1 MPEHANGTVYGKY
14 IKIKNGTTG
23 VKKCMH
29 YIDDPEKIQAS
40 FDENKT
46 EIAYAEGAIHYI
58 QNNLKIIHPA
68 TGKHLVS
75 GHNCSSDTAVQEF
88 SLIEKLYHSHKS
100 EKLAPGQT
108 ANQAFHII
116 LSYKGTDTEP
126 EMIHEMGCEFTR
138 RLCGDEFQAVIA
150 THLNTNNYHNHILV
164 NAYALDG
171 RHKFK
176 DSYNVYQKFRSIA
189 NEISLEYGLPVFV
202 NGEKETPYKSWK
214 EFVAT
219 KEGESWKENI
229 IHDLDESISLSSSYE
244 EVLERMEQKG
254 YEIQHNPKSI
264 TFKKEEG
271 MVRDRRLGYAYTYE
285 GICHT
290 IEKRIKNEEYQK
302 KIDERKKRQEQQETK
317 IIYPMPYI
325 PRYDQ
330 YGKRRSFFT
339 RFLMMVKESISLA
352 MDEQTTPTGKSPL
365 SKHMAFETEKAK
377 KQMKLLDETL
387 DLVNQYSITNM
398 NVLEMEI
405 RELHAKNAPY
415 KRAVF
420 NLEDYLKKAGE
431 IKQWIEEY
439 QKLEPIIRA
448 EGIDKKEIVYIPD
461 SSVIQENQARL
472 NPMRAKIRSDLF
484 QAIHNSPYRLTKKF
498 KTITETEAHK
508 IMKIIRDGKKENLPD
523 GLIYGRKT
531 QGSNKEKENS
541 FLNNTSAPSSKRT
554 PINLKKYSAETKQA
568 ILNFK
573 GISDKLA
580 SYGLTN
586 EDEMNKFL
594 NNITEKLN
602 ELTLQKIL
610 SNEINAEIKTLF
622 KLKKMIEQFQS
633 SIFVACPLP
642 LHKKSSPGNVISLNE
657 LLLAEHKDDIKY
669 DTLLH
674 MKSRL
679 NKLPDIHPQ
688 KLMRM
693 KMPNPE
699 EYRFIHDLQL
709 LYPEKSDFY
718 DITPQNLHYLIIKLK
733 SEDFFDKELKKELE
747 KEKRDKPDAQNNV
760 SRN

>member
-1 MPEHANGTVYGKY
+1 MAEHANGTVYGKY

-23 VKKCMH
+23 VKKCMY
-29 YIDDPEKIQAS
+29 YIDDPEKIQPS

-46 EIAYAEGAIHYI
+46 EIAYAEDAIHYI
-58 QNNLKIIHPA
+58 QNDPKIIHPS
-68 TGKHLVS
+68 TGKRLVS
-75 GHNCSSDTAVQEF
+75 GHNCSADTAVQEF

-126 EMIHEMGCEFTR
+126 EMIHEMGCEFAR

-214 EFVAT
+214 EFIAT

-229 IHDLDESISLSSSYE
+229 IHDLNESISLASSYK
-244 EVLERMEQKG
+244 EVLKFMEEKG

-271 MVRDRRLGYAYTYE
+271 MVRDRRLGYTYTYE
-285 GICHT
+285 GICHA

-302 KIDERKKRQEQQETK
+302 KMEERTKRQEEQETK

-352 MDEQTTPTGKSPL
+352 MDEQTVPTSKRLL
-365 SKHMAFETEKAK
+365 SKHIDFDTEKAK
-377 KQMKLLDETL
+377 KQIKLLDETL
-387 DLVNQYSITNM
+387 ELINQYGITNM
-398 NVLEMEI
+398 NVLEMKI

-415 KRAVF
+415 KRAIF
-420 NLEDYLKKAGE
+420 NLEDYLEKAGE
-431 IKQWIEEY
+431 IKRWIEEY
-439 QKLEPIIRA
+439 QKLEPLIRT
-448 EGIDKKEIVYIPD
+448 EGIAIKDIVYIPD
-461 SSVIQENQARL
+461 SSVIQENRAKL
-472 NPMRAKIRSDLF
+472 NPMQAKTRSDLF

-498 KTITETEAHK
+498 KTITETEAHQ
-508 IMKIIRDGKKENLPD
+508 IIKIIRDGEKENLPD
-523 GLIYGRKT
+523 GLIYGRKI
-531 QGSNKEKENS
+531 QRNNKKKENS
-541 FLNNTSAPSSKRT
+541 SLNNTSVHSSKRT
-554 PINLKKYSAETKQA
+554 PVNLKKYNAETKQA

-573 GISDKLA
+573 EIADKLA

-586 EDEMNKFL
+586 EEEINEFL
-594 NNITEKLN
+594 NNIPEKLN
-602 ELTLQKIL
+602 ELTLQKNL
-610 SNEINAEIKTLF
+610 SDEINAEIKTLF
-622 KLKKMIEQFQS
+622 RLKKMIKQFQL
-633 SIFVACPLP
+633 SIFVPCPS
-642 LHKKSSPGNVISLNE
+642 LHKNTSSENITSLNE
-657 LLLAEHKDDIKY
+657 LLVSEHKDDIKQ
-669 DTLLH
+669 DILLY
-674 MKSRL
+674 MKFRL
-679 NKLPDIHPQ
+679 DKLPDIRSQ
-688 KLMRM
+688 ELMLM

-709 LYPEKSDFY
+709 LYPEKSNFHN
-718 DITPQNLHYLIIKLK
+718 ITPQNLHYLIIKLK
-733 SEDFFDKELKKELE
+733 SEDFFEKELKKERE
-747 KEKRDKPDAQNNV
+747 KEKRNKPNVQNNV

>member
-1 MPEHANGTVYGKY
+1 MSKHANGTVYGKY
-14 IKIKNGTTG
+14 IKIKSGKNG

-29 YIDDPEKIQAS
+29 YIDDPEKIQTS

-58 QNNLKIIHPA
+58 QNDPKIIHPA
-68 TGKHLVS
+68 TGKRLVS
-75 GHNCSSDTAVQEF
+75 GHNCSADTAVQEF

-126 EMIHEMGCEFTR
+126 KMIHEMGCEFAR

-189 NEISLEYGLPVFV
+189 NEISVEYGLPVFV
-202 NGEKETPYKSWK
+202 NGEKETPYKNWK
-214 EFVAT
+214 EFIAT

-229 IHDLDESISLSSSYE
+229 VHDLDESISLSSSYE
-244 EVLERMEQKG
+244 EVLKRMEQKG

-264 TFKKEEG
+264 TFKKGEG

-285 GICHT
+285 GICHA
-290 IEKRIKNEEYQK
+290 IAKRIKDEDYQK
-302 KIDERKKRQEQQETK
+302 KMEERTKRQEKQETK
-317 IIYPMPYI
+317 TIYPMPYI

-352 MDEQTTPTGKSPL
+352 IDEQMISTGKNPL
-365 SKHMAFETEKAK
+365 SKHIAFETEKAK
-377 KQMKLLDETL
+377 KQMKLLNEIL
-387 DLVNQYSITNM
+387 ELVNQYSITDM
-398 NVLEMEI
+398 NVLEMNI

-420 NLEDYLKKAGE
+420 NLEDYLEKAGE
-431 IKQWIEEY
+431 IKRWIEEY

-448 EGIDKKEIVYIPD
+448 EGIDIKDIVYIPD
-461 SSVIQENQARL
+461 SSVIQENQAKL
-472 NPMRAKIRSDLF
+472 NPMQAKTRSDLF

-498 KTITETEAHK
+498 KTITETEAHQ
-508 IMKIIRDGKKENLPD
+508 IMTIIRNGEKENLPD

-531 QGSNKEKENS
+531 QGINKKKENS
-541 FLNNTSAPSSKRT
+541 PFNNTSSPSSKRT

-580 SYGLTN
+580 SYGLTS

-602 ELTLQKIL
+602 ELTLHKTL

-622 KLKKMIEQFQS
+622 KLKKTIEQFQA
-633 SIFVACPLP
+633 SIFVDNSSS
-642 LHKKSSPGNVISLNE
+642 LHKNISSENVTSLNE

-688 KLMRM
+688 ELMRM
-693 KMPNPE
+693 KIPNSE

-718 DITPQNLHYLIIKLK
+718 DIAPQNLHYMIVKLK
-733 SEDFFDKELKKELE
+733 LEDFFDKELKKELE
-747 KEKRDKPDAQNNV
+747 KEKRNKPNAQNNV

>member
-1 MPEHANGTVYGKY
+1 MAEYANGTVYGKY

-23 VKKCMH
+23 VKKCMY
-29 YIDDPEKIQAS
+29 YIDDPEKVQAS

-46 EIAYAEGAIHYI
+46 EIAYAEDAIHYI
-58 QNNLKIIHPA
+58 QNDPKIIHPA
-68 TGKHLVS
+68 TGKRLVS
-75 GHNCSSDTAVQEF
+75 GHNCSADTAIQEF

-126 EMIHEMGCEFTR
+126 EMIHEMGCEFAR

-202 NGEKETPYKSWK
+202 NGEKEMPYKSWK
-214 EFVAT
+214 EFIAT

-229 IHDLDESISLSSSYE
+229 IHNLDESISRASSYE
-244 EVLERMEQKG
+244 EVLKFMEQKG

-285 GICHT
+285 GICHA
-290 IEKRIKNEEYQK
+290 IEKRIKDEEYQK
-302 KIDERKKRQEQQETK
+302 KMEERTKRQEKQETK

-352 MDEQTTPTGKSPL
+352 IDEQTIPTGKSPL
-365 SKHMAFETEKAK
+365 SKHMAFEAEKAK

-387 DLVNQYSITNM
+387 ENVNQYGITGM
-398 NVLEMEI
+398 NVLEMKI

-415 KRAVF
+415 KRAIF
-420 NLEDYLKKAGE
+420 NLEDYLERAGE
-431 IKQWIEEY
+431 IKRWIEEY

-448 EGIDKKEIVYIPD
+448 EGIDIKDIDYIPD
-461 SSVIQENQARL
+461 SSVIQENMAKL
-472 NPMRAKIRSDLF
+472 NPMQAKTRSDLF

-498 KTITETEAHK
+498 KTITETEAHQ
-508 IMKIIRDGKKENLPD
+508 IIKIIRDGEKENLPD

-531 QGSNKEKENS
+531 QGSNKKKENYS
-541 FLNNTSAPSSKRT
+541 LNNTFASSSKRT
-554 PINLKKYSAETKQA
+554 PINLKKYNAETKQA

-573 GISDKLA
+573 EISDKLA

-586 EDEMNKFL
+586 KDEMNEFL
-594 NNITEKLN
+594 NNIPEKLN
-602 ELTLQKIL
+602 ELTLQKNL

-622 KLKKMIEQFQS
+622 KLKKTIEQFQS
-633 SIFVACPLP
+633 SIFVACPSS
-642 LHKKSSPGNVISLNE
+642 LHKKSSSGNAISLNE
-657 LLLAEHKDDIKY
+657 LLLAEHKNGIKQ
-669 DTLLH
+669 DTLRY

-679 NKLPDIHPQ
+679 NKLPDIQPQ
-688 KLMRM
+688 ELILM

-733 SEDFFDKELKKELE
+733 SEDFFEKELKKELK
-747 KEKRDKPDAQNNV
+747 KEKRNKPNVQNNV

>member
-1 MPEHANGTVYGKY
+1 
-14 IKIKNGTTG
+14 
-23 VKKCMH
+23 MH

-58 QNNLKIIHPA
+58 QNDPKIIHPA
-68 TGKHLVS
+68 TGKRLVS
-75 GHNCSSDTAVQEF
+75 GHNCSADTAIQEF

-126 EMIHEMGCEFTR
+126 DMIYEMGCKFAR

-214 EFVAT
+214 EFIAT

-229 IHDLDESISLSSSYE
+229 IHDLDESISLASSYE
-244 EVLERMEQKG
+244 EVLKRMEQKG

-285 GICHT
+285 GICHA
-290 IEKRIKNEEYQK
+290 IEKRTKDEEYQK
-302 KIDERKKRQEQQETK
+302 KIDESRKRQEKQETK

-352 MDEQTTPTGKSPL
+352 MDAPAISASKSPL
-365 SKHMAFETEKAK
+365 SKHMDFDIEKAK

-387 DLVNQYSITNM
+387 EIVKQYGITDM
-398 NVLEMEI
+398 NILEMKI

-420 NLEDYLKKAGE
+420 NLEDYLEKAGE
-431 IKQWIEEY
+431 TKRWIEEY
-439 QKLEPIIRA
+439 QKLEPIILA
-448 EGIDKKEIVYIPD
+448 EGIDKKDIVYIPN
-461 SSVIQENQARL
+461 SSVIQENQAKL
-472 NPMRAKIRSDLF
+472 NPMQAKTRSDLF

-498 KTITETEAHK
+498 KTITETEAHQ
-508 IMKIIRDGKKENLPD
+508 IMKIIRDGEKENLPD
-523 GLIYGRKT
+523 GLIYGKKI
-531 QGSNKEKENS
+531 QNSNKKKVDS
-541 FLNNTSAPSSKRT
+541 PLNNTSTSSSKRT
-554 PINLKKYSAETKQA
+554 PINLKKYNAETKQA

-573 GISDKLA
+573 DIADKLA

-586 EDEMNKFL
+586 EDEMNEFL

-602 ELTLQKIL
+602 ELTLQKTL
-610 SNEINAEIKTLF
+610 SNEINAEIKALF
-622 KLKKMIEQFQS
+622 KLKKTIEQFQS
-633 SIFVACPLP
+633 SIFVDYSSS
-642 LHKKSSPGNVISLNE
+642 LHKNTSAGNLASLNE
-657 LLLAEHKDDIKY
+657 LLLAEHKDGIKH
-669 DTLLH
+669 DMLLH

-679 NKLPDIHPQ
+679 DKLPDIHQ
-688 KLMRM
+688 QELMMM
-693 KMPNPE
+693 KIPNPE

-709 LYPEKSDFY
+709 LYPEKSDFHN
-718 DITPQNLHYLIIKLK
+718 ITPQNLHYLIIKLK
-733 SEDFFDKELKKELE
+733 SEDFFEKELKKELE
-747 KEKRDKPDAQNNV
+747 KEKRSQYNVQNNII
-760 SRN
+760 RN

>member
-1 MPEHANGTVYGKY
+1 MSKHANGTVYGKY
-14 IKIKNGTTG
+14 IKIKSGKNG

-29 YIDDPEKIQAS
+29 YIDDPEKIQAP
-40 FDENKT
+40 FDENKA

-58 QNNLKIIHPA
+58 QNDPKIIHPA
-68 TGKHLVS
+68 TGTRLVS
-75 GHNCSSDTAVQEF
+75 GHNCSADTAIQEF

-100 EKLAPGQT
+100 EKLALGQT

-126 EMIHEMGCEFTR
+126 EMIHEMGCEFAR

-189 NEISLEYGLPVFV
+189 NEISLEYCLPVFI

-214 EFVAT
+214 EFIAT
-219 KEGESWKENI
+219 KEGEGWKENI
-229 IHDLDESISLSSSYE
+229 VHDLDESISLSSSYE
-244 EVLERMEQKG
+244 EVLKRMEQKG

-271 MVRDRRLGYAYTYE
+271 MVRDHRLGYAYTYE
-285 GICHT
+285 GICHA

-302 KIDERKKRQEQQETK
+302 KMDECKKRQEKQETK

-352 MDEQTTPTGKSPL
+352 IDEQTIPTGKSPL
-365 SKHMAFETEKAK
+365 SKHMAFEAEKAK

-387 DLVNQYSITNM
+387 ENVNQYGITGM
-398 NVLEMEI
+398 NVLEMKI

-415 KRAVF
+415 KRAIF
-420 NLEDYLKKAGE
+420 NLEDYLERAGE
-431 IKQWIEEY
+431 IKRWIEEY

-448 EGIDKKEIVYIPD
+448 EGIDIKDIVYIPD
-461 SSVIQENQARL
+461 SSVIQENMAKL
-472 NPMRAKIRSDLF
+472 NPMQAKTRSDLF

-498 KTITETEAHK
+498 KTITETEAHQ
-508 IMKIIRDGKKENLPD
+508 IIKIIRDGEKENLPD

-531 QGSNKEKENS
+531 QGSNKKKENYS
-541 FLNNTSAPSSKRT
+541 LNNTFASSSKRT
-554 PINLKKYSAETKQA
+554 PINLKKYNAETKQA

-573 GISDKLA
+573 EISDKLA

-586 EDEMNKFL
+586 KDEMNEFL
-594 NNITEKLN
+594 NNIPEKLN
-602 ELTLQKIL
+602 ELTLQKNL

-622 KLKKMIEQFQS
+622 KLKKTIEQLQS
-633 SIFVACPLP
+633 SIFVSCPSS
-642 LHKKSSPGNVISLNE
+642 LHKKSSSGNAISLNE
-657 LLLAEHKDDIKY
+657 LLLAEHKDNIKQDMLVY
-669 DTLLH
+669 

-679 NKLPDIHPQ
+679 DKLPAIQPQ
-688 KLMRM
+688 ELMLM

-718 DITPQNLHYLIIKLK
+718 DITPQNLHYLIVKLK

-747 KEKRDKPDAQNNV
+747 KEKRNKPNAQNNI